1 MTPSPQRMFAEQ
13 QEARGG
19 AAASWSQAVS
29 LVMKIFADGVR
40 QSRRSQLHHPT
51 T

>member
-1 MTPSPQRMFAEQ
+1 MTPRPQRTFADQ
-13 QEARGG
+13 WEARG

-40 QSRRSQLHHPT
+40 QS
-51 T
+51 